1 MVELFVMTSGAA
13 FPVLRVGRTEGWWQ
27 WGQSITALIRG
38 GGRRVLYQRWWEQ
51 NVRSTVVKQQA
62 QTAKFVGTM
71 TISIESVGS
80 AGAASLRKST
90 CIWGNHDG
98 GAVVCRGGVCHESL

>member
-1 MVELFVMTSGAA
+1 
-13 FPVLRVGRTEGWWQ
+13 
-27 WGQSITALIRG
+27 
-38 GGRRVLYQRWWEQ
+38 
-51 NVRSTVVKQQA
+51 
-62 QTAKFVGTM
+62 M